1 MIGKKSG
8 TKTFQHYSPKVPPM
22 EISPADDAFHGS
34 PKRLAAEWWY
44 FDANFPNNY
53 SFHLGCRTFSKKNRG
68 MVTPILNFYKDG
80 KLIAEAS
87 GRYLFK
93 KFQTSSVFPLV
104 KLSNKTIIKFDEER
118 FNDKG
123 EWIYYI
129 SVNLDELEANL
140 TFIGTSKGFKYE
152 TDAESWTVALP
163 KASVTGDITI
173 NGKKMKVNG
182 IGYHDHNW
190 NYSLLTPLTYGRGWY
205 WGKIMSKTL
214 TISWAEVIKSSSRAE
229 LLAVVNQDNNG
240 FFPTDV
246 KNIHFEPDKFVYN
259 HRKKMPTSFTFKID
273 DVVNSIPIKVDV
285 KMKVQEVHYYKL
297 LRLVSYWRYH
307 VKTNGYISLGSH
319 KEVVNRTQIMEY
331 LKFG

>member
-1 MIGKKSG
+1 MISKKSG
-8 TKTFQHYSPKVPPM
+8 IKTYQYYSPKVPPM
-22 EISPADDAFHGS
+22 EISPSDDAFHGS
-34 PKRLAAEWWY
+34 TKRLAAEWWY
-44 FDANFPNNY
+44 FDAKFPNNY
-53 SFHLGCRTFSKKNRG
+53 SFHLACRTYSKKNRG
-68 MVTPILNFYKDG
+68 IVTPILNFYKDG
-80 KLIAEAS
+80 KLVAKAS
-87 GRYLFK
+87 GKYLFK

-104 KLSNKTIIKFDEER
+104 KLSNKTIIEFDQER

-123 EWIYYI
+123 EWVYYI
-129 SVNLDELEANL
+129 SLNLDEHGANL

-152 TDAESWTVALP
+152 TNAESWTVALP
-163 KASVTGDITI
+163 KASVTGDITV

-190 NYSLLTPLTYGRGWY
+190 NYSLCTLLNYGRGWY

-214 TISWAEVIKSSSRAE
+214 TVSWAEVIKSSSRAE

-285 KMKVQEVHYYKL
+285 KMEAQEVHYRKL
-297 LRLVSYWRYH
+297 LRMVSYWRYH
-307 VKTNGYISLGSH
+307 VKANGYISMGSH
-319 KEVVNRTQIMEY
+319 KEAVNRTQIMEY
-331 LKFG
+331 LKFS